1 MAVLS
6 GGDRLEAALAQMSRR
21 VSNPGTLRVG
31 FLEGATYPN
40 GTSVALVAAVQNFGS
55 GAIPPRPFF
64 SNMITAQ
71 APGWAGKLG
80 NLLKLNGYNANTA
93 LNLMGAGI
101 KGQLQREI
109 GRTNSPPLAPATIA
123 AKGFD
128 KPLIDT
134 SHMWNSVD
142 WEVTKV

>member
-1 MAVLS
+1 MAPLT
-6 GGDRLEAALAQMSRR
+6 GGERLEAALRKMAQH

-40 GTSVALVAAVQNFGS
+40 GTSVALVAAVQNYGS
-55 GAIPPRPFF
+55 RAIPPRPFF
-64 SNMITAQ
+64 SNMIEKQ
-71 APGWAGKLG
+71 SPRWGEKLG
-80 NLLKLNGYNANTA
+80 NLLRLNHYDGRAA

-101 KGQLQREI
+101 KGQLQQEI
-109 GRTNSPPLAPATIA
+109 HDTNSPPLSPETIA

-128 KPLIDT
+128 KPLIET

-142 WEVTKV
+142 WEVTGV